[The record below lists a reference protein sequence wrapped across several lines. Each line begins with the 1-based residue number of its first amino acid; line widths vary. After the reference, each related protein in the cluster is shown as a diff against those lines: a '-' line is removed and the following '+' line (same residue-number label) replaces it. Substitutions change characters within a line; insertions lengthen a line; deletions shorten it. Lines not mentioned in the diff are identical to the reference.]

1 MAINSYFFNAVLS
14 DGVYDRMYNA
24 EDVTSYLDKIVGN
37 GVFPN
42 PSTQLQ
48 VRAAG
53 GMVVTVGAGSGWING
68 HKMINTAD
76 LNLTLDASDVLLDR
90 LDAVIFYVDYTTR
103 SMGIAVK
110 KGTLAS
116 TPVAPSMQRDSDR
129 WELCLAQIR
138 VRKQVTAITQNNI
151 RDTRG
156 ISDLCGIVQ
165 GLIQQM
171 DTTTM
176 FAQWQAQF
184 DAWLES
190 VQQELQEGRQFKK
203 LEGIYK
209 TVTDGEIHF
218 DVKLFVPQF
227 SYTYDILEVFIDGL
241 HITGN
246 DYRLVDSIVFLR
258 RPIKAGSVVDF
269 VVYKSVDVQS

>member
-116 TPVAPSMQRDSDR
+116 TPAAPTMQRDSDR

-184 DAWLES
+184 DSWLES

-203 LEGIYK
+203 LEGIWK
-209 TVTDGEIHF
+209 TVNDGEYIF
-218 DVKLFVPQF
+218 DVKTYVPQF

-241 HITGN
+241 HMTGN
-246 DYRLVDSIVFLR
+246 DYTLLDSTVILKKPLEAGSIV
-258 RPIKAGSVVDF
+258 DF
-269 VVYKSVDVQS
+269 IVYKSVDVQS

>member
-53 GMVVTVGAGSGWING
+53 GMVVTVGSGSGWING

-184 DAWLES
+184 NSWLES

-209 TVTDGEIHF
+209 TVQDGESIF
-218 DVKLFVPQF
+218 DVKTYVPQF
-227 SYTYDILEVFIDGL
+227 SYTYDILELFIDGL

-246 DYRLVDSIVFLR
+246 DYRLVDSTVMLKK
-258 RPIKAGSVVDF
+258 PLEAGSMVDF
-269 VVYKSVDVQS
+269 IVYKSVDVQS